1 MLIEVNKL
9 SKKFSRNLSLAL
21 HYGFIDSIN
30 NIFPGTKDR
39 TKLRKG
45 EFWALQDISF
55 TLKRGDRLGILGRN
69 GAGKS
74 TLMKLLA
81 GIFQPD
87 QGSIQINGSIDQ
99 MIELTSGFHPMMTG
113 YQNARLRARLV
124 GISEADFKKSID
136 AMVEFTELQDAIHT
150 PVKFYSSG
158 MKARLG
164 FAVSTMRKPDI
175 LIIDEA
181 LAVGDLDFRL
191 RCYEFIADHL
201 KDTALIFVSHS
212 LGHIKRFCNQGMV
225 LERGRVV
232 QHGDILKS
240 IELYQK
246 SSSAGGDIGKTQ
258 GLNSDLIEFSLI
270 TISSHLDPIVKF
282 GETLKLRITPKDIP
296 YDAIISIQ
304 LTDDAGRA
312 LLELRSDRAEKKLDI
327 NKEIT
332 CDLGEMYL
340 NSGYYSV
347 NVSVF
352 ASDCFTLLSYSPFRK
367 FQVVGNLTGHA
378 PIQPPGIWTQ

>member
-1 MLIEVNKL
+1 VLIEVNKL
-9 SKKFSRNLSLAL
+9 SKKFCRNLSLAL

-30 NIFPGTKDR
+30 NIFPFKKDR
-39 TKLRKG
+39 DLLRKG

-55 TLKRGDRLGILGRN
+55 SLERGDRLGILGRN

-81 GIFQPD
+81 GILQPD
-87 QGSIQINGSIDQ
+87 SGSIRINGSIDQ

-124 GISEADFKKSID
+124 GISDREFEKSID

-191 RCYEFIADHL
+191 RCYEFIAEHL

-225 LERGRVV
+225 MDKGKIIY
-232 QHGDILKS
+232 HGDILKS
-240 IELYQK
+240 IELYQQGATSIGDVGK
-246 SSSAGGDIGKTQ
+246 SR
-258 GLNSDLIEFSLI
+258 GLNTELLDFSI
-270 TISSHLDPIVKF
+270 IAQDYNSHPVVKF
-282 GETLKLRITPKDIP
+282 GTKLILNIIPKKIQH
-296 YDAIISIQ
+296 DAIISIQ
-304 LTDDAGRA
+304 LADDSGRA
-312 LLELRSDRAEKKLDI
+312 LMEFRYERAEKKLDM
-327 NKEIT
+327 NKTIK
-332 CDLGEMYL
+332 CDLGELYL
-340 NSGYYSV
+340 NAGFYLINIIVYEKDS
-347 NVSVF
+347 
-352 ASDCFTLLSYSPFRK
+352 FTLISYSPWKK
-367 FQVVGNLTGHA
+367 FQAVGNLSGLA
-378 PIQPPGIWTQ
+378 PLQPSGKWTQ

>member
-21 HYGFIDSIN
+21 HYGFVDSIN
-30 NIFPGTKDR
+30 NIFPVKTNH

-45 EFWALQDISF
+45 EFWALQDVSF
-55 TLKRGDRLGILGRN
+55 SLKRGDRLGILGRN

-81 GIFQPD
+81 GILRPD
-87 QGSIQINGSIDQ
+87 HGTIKINGSIDQ

-124 GISEADFKKSID
+124 GISEIEFKKSIN

-225 LERGRVV
+225 LDKGRVTY
-232 QHGDILKS
+232 HGDILKS
-240 IELYQK
+240 IELYQHAVT
-246 SSSAGGDIGKTQ
+246 SVGDVGQSK
-258 GLNSDLIEFSLI
+258 GLNPELLAFSLI
-270 TISSHLDPIVKF
+270 SAEHNVYPIVSF
-282 GETLKLRITPKDIP
+282 GTKLLLKIIPKNIPKDS
-296 YDAIISIQ
+296 IISVQ
-304 LTDDAGRA
+304 LADDSGRA
-312 LLELRSDRAEKKLDI
+312 ILEFRSERADKKLDMSMP
-327 NKEIT
+327 IT
-332 CDLGEMYL
+332 CDLGELYL
-340 NSGYYSV
+340 NAGFYLV
-347 NVSVF
+347 NIIVYQQDS
-352 ASDCFTLLSYSPFRK
+352 FTLLSYSPWKK
-367 FQVVGNLTGHA
+367 FQAVGNLSGHA
-378 PIQPPGIWTQ
+378 PIQPAGKWSQ